1 MPRLH
6 AHCCTDAHLLPQFLS
21 SKPPVVQPQSIPLRV
36 ANYCLLGVGLL
47 LLVFSRNHIFH
58 ALGGGLSAVGILS
71 IRLQIA
77 KARRLVLYGEDIN
90 RGMQS
95 APATSTE
102 DQKP

>member
-1 MPRLH
+1 MRR
-6 AHCCTDAHLLPQFLS
+6 LLPQFLS
-21 SKPPVVQPQSIPLRV
+21 NKPPVVQPQSVPLRI

-47 LLVFSRNHIFH
+47 LLVFSRNPTFH
-58 ALGGGLSAVGILS
+58 ALGGALTAVGILS

-77 KARRLVLYGEDIN
+77 KARRLVLYGEDID
-90 RGMQS
+90 RRMQN